1 MLGGIVQID
10 LVGADAE
17 AADDE
22 QVLSL
27 RQDLGRQ
34 LCLGADADNVDISFE
49 LYISYTNNVI
59 VGERVRG

>member
-10 LVGADAE
+10 LVGTDAE

-27 RQDLGRQ
+27 RQYLGRQ
-34 LCLGADADNVDISFE
+34 LCLGPDADNVDITFE
-49 LYISYTNNVI
+49 LYVSYTNNVI